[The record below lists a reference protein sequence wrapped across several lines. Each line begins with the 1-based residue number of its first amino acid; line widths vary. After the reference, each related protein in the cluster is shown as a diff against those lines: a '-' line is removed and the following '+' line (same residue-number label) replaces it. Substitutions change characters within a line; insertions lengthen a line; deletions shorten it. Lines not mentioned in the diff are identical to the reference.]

1 MLARFDLQFRRPGA
15 LTHGSQKPA
24 LRWVLLSLAGVLLAA
39 WLIYRHVLRPS
50 WLQQMP
56 GFLLDSFTIV
66 EAAAVV
72 TLGVLVMIFY
82 WRSRRRERLNNPVV
96 ADLYALSPADFE
108 RYVAGLFRKKG
119 YTVRVRGRSGDH
131 GVDLELLRPDGRR
144 AIVQC
149 KRYRNTIG
157 PDIVRELLGTMIHE
171 QVHHAFLVTTAD
183 ISPAA
188 REWAQTKPMT
198 LIDGQT
204 LVALAEAL
212 NENGRHP
219 LSAWQ

>member
-1 MLARFDLQFRRPGA
+1 
-15 LTHGSQKPA
+15 
-24 LRWVLLSLAGVLLAA
+24 
-39 WLIYRHVLRPS
+39 
-50 WLQQMP
+50 
-56 GFLLDSFTIV
+56 
-66 EAAAVV
+66 
-72 TLGVLVMIFY
+72 
-82 WRSRRRERLNNPVV
+82 
-96 ADLYALSPADFE
+96 
-108 RYVAGLFRKKG
+108 
-119 YTVRVRGRSGDH
+119 
-131 GVDLELLRPDGRR
+131 
-144 AIVQC
+144 
-149 KRYRNTIG
+149 
-157 PDIVRELLGTMIHE
+157 VRELLGTMIHE